1 MNGSDLTPFD
11 RSQLDAALAELAAGA
26 DAWND
31 LGARGRVERIR
42 ALRKVIARR
51 AEAVAAAIAA
61 ETGKPVFEALAQ
73 EVFPVLEF
81 CNYCERRFPGWLRRR
96 GGRYLKPGFLRT
108 HNELIWEP
116 LGTVAVLAP
125 SNFPFSLGLMS
136 AVYML
141 LAGNTV
147 VLKPSERTPGIAALI
162 GDLLT
167 EAGVAPAVMAVI
179 AGGPEAGRHLASA
192 ESVAKVVFFGH
203 AGAGRELERL
213 CVERGIPIVLEMGG
227 GATAIVLDD
236 ADLDRAAAGI
246 AWSGFYSGG
255 RSCVGTDRV
264 YAEQPIADT
273 LAERLVRE
281 AAAVLAERSEPLVL
295 DDDVIRLVDDAVER
309 GATCLAIPGVGA
321 GAADDE
327 SPGRGPAVLTGVP
340 PESPVLHEE
349 VFAPIVAV
357 CRVEGGDEAV
367 RLANEGCPM
376 LGASLWTSNRR
387 KARTLAGRLNAAM
400 VWVNDSSL
408 GLPSLPWG
416 GRGRAGRGALFGK
429 HSLHEAAQ
437 LKSVSYGPASG
448 RRPWWPPYSEGKL
461 KAMRLFSRFYR

>member
-1 MNGSDLTPFD
+1 MNGSDSTLFD
-11 RSQLDAALAELAAGA
+11 RSQVDATLGQLAAGA
-26 DAWND
+26 DAWQG

-42 ALRKVIARR
+42 ALRKVIAART
-51 AEAVAAAIAA
+51 EEVAAAIAD

-81 CNYCERRFPGWLRRR
+81 CRYCERRFPGWLRRR

-108 HNELIWEP
+108 RYDLVWEP

-162 GDLLT
+162 GDLLA
-167 EAGVAPAVMAVI
+167 EAGLALSVMAVI
-179 AGGPEAGRHLASA
+179 TGGPEAGRYLASA
-192 ESVAKVVFFGH
+192 EPVAKVVFFGH

-213 CVERGIPIVLEMGG
+213 CGERGIPVVLEMGG
-227 GATAIVLDD
+227 GTTAIVLGD

-255 RSCVGTDRV
+255 RSCVGVDRV
-264 YAEQPIADT
+264 YAEQAIADT
-273 LAERLVRE
+273 LGERLVEE

-295 DDDVIRLVDDAVER
+295 DDDVIGLVDDALER
-309 GATCLAIPGVGA
+309 GATCLAIPGSGAEPVGD
-321 GAADDE
+321 G
-327 SPGRGPAVLTGVP
+327 SPGRGPAVLTGVHAD
-340 PESPVLHEE
+340 SRILSEE

-357 CRVEGGDEAV
+357 CPVEGVNEAV
-367 RLANEGCPM
+367 RRANAGCPM
-376 LGASLWTSNRR
+376 LGASLWTRDRR
-387 KARTLAGRLNAAM
+387 RARVLAGWLNAGM

-416 GRGRAGRGALFGK
+416 GRGQSGRGTLFGK
-429 HSLHEAAQ
+429 HSLHEAAR
-437 LKSVSYGPASG
+437 LKWVSYGPASG
-448 RRPWWPPYSEGKL
+448 RRPWWPPYSAAKL
-461 KAMRLFSRFYR
+461 KAMRLFSRLYR